1 MNCKVCN
8 TRLGGGEK
16 HCPNCGT
23 TVVGTKASK
32 RSAAKERVSR
42 LTPDASS
49 AQDLDLDLDIDS
61 LDDIGE
67 DLAPESSSSKS
78 VATPKAKSKPKTG
91 SARRRTPAEPLARPD
106 PDGVRALLAENPALL
121 EDGMSVFRGAG
132 GKSVGANYS
141 TDVGA
146 IDLLATDA
154 KGGLVVVMIADKGEA
169 EELIPEVLQRI
180 GWVGKHL
187 AEGKRKVRAIVLV
200 EEAPESLN
208 YAAAAVSDTVTFKTY
223 QVSLSFEDL
232 EI

>member
-23 TVVGTKASK
+23 TVVGSKSDK
-32 RSAAKERVSR
+32 RSAAKQRVAR
-42 LTPDASS
+42 LTPDSSS
-49 AQDLDLDLDIDS
+49 AQDLDLDIDG
-61 LDDIGE
+61 LDDISEG
-67 DLAPESSSSKS
+67 LPPESSSSSS
-78 VATPKAKSKPKTG
+78 VAAPKSRPAT
-91 SARRRTPAEPLARPD
+91 AQRRTPAEPLARPD

-141 TDVGA
+141 TDVGV
-146 IDLLATDA
+146 IDLLATDD
-154 KGGLVVVMIADKGEA
+154 KGALVVVMIADKGEA
-169 EELIPEVLQRI
+169 EELVPEILQRI
-180 GWVGKHL
+180 GWVAKHL

-200 EEAPESLN
+200 EEAPESLS
-208 YAAAAVSDTVTFKTY
+208 YAAAAVSGTVSFKTY
-223 QVSLSFEDL
+223 QVSLSFQDL

>member
-23 TVVGTKASK
+23 TAVGIKAGK
-32 RSAAKERVSR
+32 RSSAKRPDTR

-49 AQDLDLDLDIDS
+49 AQDLDLDLDD
-61 LDDIGE
+61 LDDISG
-67 DLAPESSSSKS
+67 DLPPESSSSSNVAAPKKKP
-78 VATPKAKSKPKTG
+78 ATP
-91 SARRRTPAEPLARPD
+91 RRKTPAEPLARPD
-106 PDGVRALLAENPALL
+106 PDGVRALLAENPSLL

-132 GKSVGANYS
+132 GKAVGAGYS
-141 TDVGA
+141 TDVGK

-154 KGGLVVVMIADKGEA
+154 KNGLVVVMIADKGQS

-187 AEGKRKVRAIVLV
+187 AEGRRKVRAIVLV

-208 YAAAAVSDTVTFKTY
+208 YAAAAVSGTVAFKTY
-223 QVSLSFEDL
+223 QVSLSFQDL